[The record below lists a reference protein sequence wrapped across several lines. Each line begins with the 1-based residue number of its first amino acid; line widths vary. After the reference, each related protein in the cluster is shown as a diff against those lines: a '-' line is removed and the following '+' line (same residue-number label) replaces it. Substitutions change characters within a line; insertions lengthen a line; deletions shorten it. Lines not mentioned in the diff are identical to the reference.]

1 MKLPKLPKFELP
13 KKMLYNQVVL
23 YALVLVALLQ
33 MVFYVQN
40 QDPSSIII
48 MVLIGFL
55 AAFFSKNMIVIL
67 TIAIVFSAII
77 SMKIPRTEEREGFE
91 NDEKN
96 KKLSDKQKAK
106 LNKKKEKEEAVEKEE
121 DTTQEVEEALQ
132 LLKSEYPEFLQ
143 AQNDILEKIKEIDP
157 ILERAENFANKFDEY
172 NKKTM

>member
-13 KKMLYNQVVL
+13 KKILYNQMVL

-55 AAFFSKNMIVIL
+55 ASFFSKNMIVIL

-91 NDEKN
+91 NDEKI
-96 KKLSDKQKAK
+96 KKLSDKEKAK
-106 LNKKKEKEEAVEKEE
+106 LNKKKEKEETIEKDE

>member
-13 KKMLYNQVVL
+13 KKMLYNQMVL
-23 YALVLVALLQ
+23 YALVVVALLQ

-55 AAFFSKNMIVIL
+55 ASFFSKNMIVIL
-67 TIAIVFSAII
+67 TITIVFSAII
-77 SMKIPRTEEREGFE
+77 SMKIPREEREGFE

-96 KKLSDKQKAK
+96 KKLSAKEKAK
-106 LNKKKEKEEAVEKEE
+106 LNKKKEKEEIIEKDE
-121 DTTQEVEEALQ
+121 DTTQEVEEALK
-132 LLKSEYPEFLQ
+132 LLRSEYPEFLE

-157 ILERAENFANKFDEY
+157 ILERAENFANKFEEY
-172 NKKTM
+172 SKKTM

>member
-1 MKLPKLPKFELP
+1 M
-13 KKMLYNQVVL
+13 VL
-23 YALVLVALLQ
+23 YALVVVALLQ

-55 AAFFSKNMIVIL
+55 ASFFSKNMIVIL

-96 KKLSDKQKAK
+96 KKLSDKEKAK
-106 LNKKKEKEEAVEKEE
+106 LNKKKQKEEAIEKDE

-157 ILERAENFANKFDEY
+157 ILERAENFANKFEEY

>member
-157 ILERAENFANKFDEY
+157 ILERAENFANKFEEY
-172 NKKTM
+172 SKKTM

>member
-13 KKMLYNQVVL
+13 KKILYNQMVL

-55 AAFFSKNMIVIL
+55 ASFFSKNMIVIL

-96 KKLSDKQKAK
+96 KKLSDKEKAK
-106 LNKKKEKEEAVEKEE
+106 LNKKKEKEEAKKLEG
-121 DTTQEVEEALQ
+121 QETEQ
-132 LLKSEYPEFLQ
+132 F
-143 AQNDILEKIKEIDP
+143 
-157 ILERAENFANKFDEY
+157 F
-172 NKKTM
+172 

>member
-13 KKMLYNQVVL
+13 KKILYNQMVL
-23 YALVLVALLQ
+23 YALVVVALLQ

-55 AAFFSKNMIVIL
+55 ASFFSKNMIVIL

-157 ILERAENFANKFDEY
+157 ILERAENFANKFEEY
-172 NKKTM
+172 SKKTM

>member
-67 TIAIVFSAII
+67 TITIVFSAII

-157 ILERAENFANKFDEY
+157 ILERAENFANKFEEY
-172 NKKTM
+172 SKKTM

>member
-13 KKMLYNQVVL
+13 KKILYNQMVL
-23 YALVLVALLQ
+23 YALVFVALLQ
-33 MVFYVQN
+33 IVFYVQN

-55 AAFFSKNMIVIL
+55 ASFFSKNMIVIL

-96 KKLSDKQKAK
+96 KKL
-106 LNKKKEKEEAVEKEE
+106 NKKKEKEESIEKDE

-132 LLKSEYPEFLQ
+132 LLKSEYPEFLK
-143 AQNDILEKIKEIDP
+143 AQDDILEKIKEIDP
-157 ILERAENFANKFDEY
+157 ILERAENFANKFEEY

>member
-13 KKMLYNQVVL
+13 KKILYNQGVL
-23 YALVLVALLQ
+23 YALVLVALFQ
-33 MVFYVQN
+33 IIFYVQN

-55 AAFFSKNMIVIL
+55 ATFFSKNMIVIL

-91 NDEKN
+91 NDEKK
-96 KKLSDKQKAK
+96 KKLSDKEKAK
-106 LNKKKEKEEAVEKEE
+106 LKKKEDKEESIEKNE

-132 LLKSEYPEFLQ
+132 LLKEEYPEFLK
-143 AQNDILEKIKEIDP
+143 AQDDILEKIKEIDP
-157 ILERAENFANKFDEY
+157 ILERAENFANKFEEY